1 MTFLSSPRVQSLRVD
16 FRYHSDNL
24 SINTKTAR
32 PVAFYIHTHSTHNMD
47 AQFLVGHL
55 AIYLYTWTRKKR
67 KEIRRCRTDALAF
80 IFSISSLWAS
90 PLARWSNLT
99 ACLTSGAHSSVPR
112 WVKNQRNERCCCFQM
127 KNNTS
132 RVLSLTTHIV
142 LLRAV
147 PRQCVPR
154 HLSRHANSMQISTR
168 RAFAYA
174 REWKYAC
181 PGLIF
186 SRRDTHNMKE
196 DALTASNLINA
207 TQRLLWW
214 N

>member
-1 MTFLSSPRVQSLRVD
+1 MTFLYSPRVQSLRVD

-132 RVLSLTTHIV
+132 SASSLWPHTLCCAASSSAAVRAPAPVQTREFNANFDPPRICIRERVKI
-142 LLRAV
+142 
-147 PRQCVPR
+147 CVPR
-154 HLSRHANSMQISTR
+154 VDFLAARHTQYEGR
-168 RAFAYA
+168 R
-174 REWKYAC
+174 
-181 PGLIF
+181 
-186 SRRDTHNMKE
+186 SRRVKFN
-196 DALTASNLINA
+196 
-207 TQRLLWW
+207 
-214 N
+214 